1 MPVLPP
7 NAPVRV
13 SVADRFFPPICLM
26 FNLISRA
33 PAAFANALRGGAARG
48 GRSPRGPGRTPG
60 ANFNEGRRSYAPSH
74 ARGARRTARGS
85 VGAFA
90 RGGVPYFIMIRET
103 SRKIKFCRDEVAP
116 AGLACHAL
124 RRRAGVFS
132 AQRTR
137 HGGALRWS
145 ISRDTV
151 HSVRRRRKIGRL
163 ASEAARRT
171 T

>member
-1 MPVLPP
+1 
-7 NAPVRV
+7 
-13 SVADRFFPPICLM
+13 M

-33 PAAFANALRGGAARG
+33 PAAFANALRGGPARG

-103 SRKIKFCRDEVAP
+103 WRKIKFCRDEGAPRPGMPCVAP
-116 AGLACHAL
+116 PGRCIFSTTDAAWGRAPLVNLA
-124 RRRAGVFS
+124 
-132 AQRTR
+132 R
-137 HGGALRWS
+137 HRS
-145 ISRDTV
+145 
-151 HSVRRRRKIGRL
+151 
-163 ASEAARRT
+163 
-171 T
+171 